1 MLSLLIFSAIIILV
15 LLALLFAMK
24 RLEKQQQTLGLARRE
39 LEEKERFQQL
49 AEATFEGILV
59 HENNRIIN
67 ANQALVALSGYSLK
81 ELSQLKTLKLI
92 APEMRRFARQ
102 NDVSELSVSYE
113 VIAVRKDSTR
123 IPVEIYNK
131 NVWWEGRQVKVTAVR
146 DISERKQV
154 EEALRE
160 SERRFRMAFDSA
172 ALGVL
177 IISPDGHCLEVN
189 PAFCEL
195 LGYSER
201 ELLGSNMRQLTNP
214 DDWEWEAAYA
224 AQQFDSQKVSYQI
237 EKRYLHKSG
246 RQIWAN
252 TSVARVRDENG
263 SPLYFV
269 SQVQDITR
277 QKLQDEQLQEYTR
290 EIEGKNIELDQ
301 ALISTRDAVLA
312 KSEFLANMSHE
323 IRTPLNGIIGMGDLL
338 RETKLDQEQGE
349 YVATVQNCAD
359 SLLFL
364 INDILDFSKIEA
376 RKLNLEIIDFDLQ
389 AVIEGVADMFAHRAT
404 EKNVELICY
413 LENVGAENKLP
424 ELRGDPH
431 RLRQVLVN
439 LVSNALKFTESGE
452 VVLSAK
458 LAEQSASSVSIH
470 FAVSDSGVGIPPD
483 KLQAIFESFTQA
495 DGSTTRQ
502 FGGTGLGLTICKQLV
517 ELMGGTIQV
526 TSQTGVGSTFAFTL
540 ALELPPVIETKKIP
554 AIFAQMKVL
563 VLDDNKTNRI
573 ILQKMLKNF
582 GCQADLV
589 ADGKTALQMLSMAS
603 ASGSPY
609 DLFLL
614 DMQMP
619 LMNGIEVAQLVRAD
633 RAVRQTAMILLTSM
647 VYKQNDPELQRV
659 GFAACLN
666 KPIKQSQL
674 FDVMNETVNQVEDLL
689 VETEPVPDVT
699 PDLAPQ
705 RKAKILLV
713 EDNVVNQRLALK
725 VLQRSGHEVSAVSNG
740 RLACEA
746 VDHAR
751 FDLILMDVQM
761 PEMDGYEATAA
772 IRARQGTTTHTPI
785 VAMTAHAMAG
795 DREKCLH
802 AGMDDYITKPLKL
815 EQLKAVIEQWAFQ
828 QSEPEKIQAEINAK
842 DPIDLPALLRTTAG
856 DEEFMRELIELF
868 LADAPQRMMQLQA
881 AVQAGVADDITS
893 AAHNLKGSSGNLSAP
908 GLQAVFA
915 QLEKQGAAGQLTEV
929 GELLQI
935 AELELIRVREFLQ
948 KVAREI

>member
-1 MLSLLIFSAIIILV
+1 MLSLLIFSAVIILV

-24 RLEKQQQTLGLARRE
+24 RLEKQQQTLGLTRRE

-102 NDVSELSVSYE
+102 NDLSELSVSYE
-113 VIAVRKDSTR
+113 VIAVRKDRTR

-224 AQQFDSQKVSYQI
+224 EQQFDSQKVSYQI

-301 ALISTRDAVLA
+301 ALISTRDAVL
-312 KSEFLANMSHE
+312 
-323 IRTPLNGIIGMGDLL
+323 
-338 RETKLDQEQGE
+338 
-349 YVATVQNCAD
+349 
-359 SLLFL
+359 
-364 INDILDFSKIEA
+364 
-376 RKLNLEIIDFDLQ
+376 
-389 AVIEGVADMFAHRAT
+389 
-404 EKNVELICY
+404 
-413 LENVGAENKLP
+413 
-424 ELRGDPH
+424 
-431 RLRQVLVN
+431 
-439 LVSNALKFTESGE
+439 
-452 VVLSAK
+452 
-458 LAEQSASSVSIH
+458 
-470 FAVSDSGVGIPPD
+470 
-483 KLQAIFESFTQA
+483 
-495 DGSTTRQ
+495 
-502 FGGTGLGLTICKQLV
+502 
-517 ELMGGTIQV
+517 
-526 TSQTGVGSTFAFTL
+526 
-540 ALELPPVIETKKIP
+540 
-554 AIFAQMKVL
+554 
-563 VLDDNKTNRI
+563 DDNKTNRI

-589 ADGKTALQMLSMAS
+589 ADGKTALQMLSMAA

-619 LMNGIEVAQLVRAD
+619 QMNGIEVAHLVRAD

-689 VETEPVPDVT
+689 VETEPVPDANLNL
-699 PDLAPQ
+699 PPQ

-746 VDHAR
+746 VDHAK

-772 IRARQGTTTHTPI
+772 IRARQGTMTHTPI

-828 QSEPEKIQAEINAK
+828 QSEPEKIQAEIKAK

-868 LADAPQRMMQLQA
+868 LADAPQRMTQLQA
-881 AVQAGVADDITS
+881 AVESGAADDITS

-908 GLQAVFA
+908 GLQEVFA
-915 QLEKQGAAGQLTEV
+915 QLEKQGATGELTEV
-929 GELLQI
+929 RELFQI
-935 AELELIRVREFLQ
+935 AELELIRVSEFLQ
-948 KVAREI
+948 KVARGI

>member
-1 MLSLLIFSAIIILV
+1 MLSLLIFSAVIILV

-24 RLEKQQQTLGLARRE
+24 RLEKQQQTLGLTRRE

-102 NDVSELSVSYE
+102 NDLSELSVSYE
-113 VIAVRKDSTR
+113 VIAVRKDRTR

-160 SERRFRMAFDSA
+160 SERPFRMAFDSA

-224 AQQFDSQKVSYQI
+224 EQQFDSQKVSYQI

-301 ALISTRDAVLA
+301 ALISTRDAA
-312 KSEFLANMSHE
+312 
-323 IRTPLNGIIGMGDLL
+323 
-338 RETKLDQEQGE
+338 
-349 YVATVQNCAD
+349 
-359 SLLFL
+359 
-364 INDILDFSKIEA
+364 
-376 RKLNLEIIDFDLQ
+376 
-389 AVIEGVADMFAHRAT
+389 
-404 EKNVELICY
+404 
-413 LENVGAENKLP
+413 
-424 ELRGDPH
+424 
-431 RLRQVLVN
+431 
-439 LVSNALKFTESGE
+439 
-452 VVLSAK
+452 
-458 LAEQSASSVSIH
+458 
-470 FAVSDSGVGIPPD
+470 
-483 KLQAIFESFTQA
+483 
-495 DGSTTRQ
+495 
-502 FGGTGLGLTICKQLV
+502 
-517 ELMGGTIQV
+517 
-526 TSQTGVGSTFAFTL
+526 
-540 ALELPPVIETKKIP
+540 
-554 AIFAQMKVL
+554 
-563 VLDDNKTNRI
+563 LDDNKTNRI

-589 ADGKTALQMLSMAS
+589 ADGKTALQMLSMAA

-619 LMNGIEVAQLVRAD
+619 QMNGIEVAHLVRAD

-689 VETEPVPDVT
+689 VETEPVPDANLNL
-699 PDLAPQ
+699 PPQ

-746 VDHAR
+746 VDHAK

-772 IRARQGTTTHTPI
+772 IRARQGTMTHTPI

-828 QSEPEKIQAEINAK
+828 QSEPEKIQAEIKAK

-868 LADAPQRMMQLQA
+868 LADAPQRMTQLQA
-881 AVQAGVADDITS
+881 AVESGAADDITS

-908 GLQAVFA
+908 GLQEVFA
-915 QLEKQGAAGQLTEV
+915 QLEKQGATGELTEV
-929 GELLQI
+929 RELFQI
-935 AELELIRVREFLQ
+935 AELELIRVSEFLQ
-948 KVAREI
+948 KVARGI

>member
-1 MLSLLIFSAIIILV
+1 MLSLLIFSAVIILV

-24 RLEKQQQTLGLARRE
+24 RLEKQQQTLGLTRRE

-102 NDVSELSVSYE
+102 NDLSELSVSYE
-113 VIAVRKDSTR
+113 VIAVRKDRTR

-224 AQQFDSQKVSYQI
+224 EQQFDSQKVSYQI

-301 ALISTRDAVLA
+301 ALISTRDAVL
-312 KSEFLANMSHE
+312 
-323 IRTPLNGIIGMGDLL
+323 
-338 RETKLDQEQGE
+338 
-349 YVATVQNCAD
+349 
-359 SLLFL
+359 
-364 INDILDFSKIEA
+364 
-376 RKLNLEIIDFDLQ
+376 
-389 AVIEGVADMFAHRAT
+389 
-404 EKNVELICY
+404 
-413 LENVGAENKLP
+413 
-424 ELRGDPH
+424 
-431 RLRQVLVN
+431 
-439 LVSNALKFTESGE
+439 
-452 VVLSAK
+452 
-458 LAEQSASSVSIH
+458 
-470 FAVSDSGVGIPPD
+470 
-483 KLQAIFESFTQA
+483 
-495 DGSTTRQ
+495 
-502 FGGTGLGLTICKQLV
+502 
-517 ELMGGTIQV
+517 
-526 TSQTGVGSTFAFTL
+526 
-540 ALELPPVIETKKIP
+540 
-554 AIFAQMKVL
+554 
-563 VLDDNKTNRI
+563 DDNKTNRI

-589 ADGKTALQMLSMAS
+589 ADGKTALQMLSMAA

-619 LMNGIEVAQLVRAD
+619 QMNGIEVAHLVRAD

-689 VETEPVPDVT
+689 VETAPVPDT
-699 PDLAPQ
+699 NPNLTPQ

-746 VDHAR
+746 VDHAK

-772 IRARQGTTTHTPI
+772 IRARQGTMTHTPI

-828 QSEPEKIQAEINAK
+828 QSEPEKIQAK

-868 LADAPQRMMQLQA
+868 LADAPQRMTQLQA
-881 AVQAGVADDITS
+881 AVESGAADDITS

-908 GLQAVFA
+908 GLQEVFA
-915 QLEKQGAAGQLTEV
+915 QLEKQGATGELTEV
-929 GELLQI
+929 RELFQI
-935 AELELIRVREFLQ
+935 AELELIRVSEFLQ
-948 KVAREI
+948 KVARGI